1 MSGTSL
7 KNLSMF
13 RKLCGSESLKN
24 VVIVTTKWDAV
35 PIETGELRE
44 QDLMNKF
51 LQPML
56 TLGAQQARHNNTLVS
71 AQDVLRKVLGNRGL
85 ALKLQNELVDEK
97 KTLGE
102 TEAGAAVG
110 DDIDK
115 LRAKYENEKEELM
128 KLIKEENN
136 ETIRVLLQQEQQKLT
151 AIQAKAEKDKQTL
164 EASREE
170 QMAAYEKRLEAIA
183 KKTGESSGTVLM
195 KSVGF
200 TALLLVNFFKS

>member
-1 MSGTSL
+1 
-7 KNLSMF
+7 MF